1 MTEEPAEL
9 PTALEDILE
18 AAGKAREFVG
28 SMTKEEF
35 YADDKT
41 RYAVVRAVEVIGEA
55 AKRIPPGIVARF
67 PEVPWRLLAGMRD
80 KLIHHYTAV
89 NWEVVWKTVQD
100 DLPELE
106 RQVGRILRAS
116 AE

>member
-1 MTEEPAEL
+1 
-9 PTALEDILE
+9 
-18 AAGKAREFVG
+18 
-28 SMTKEEF
+28 MTKEEF
-35 YADDKT
+35 FSDEKT

-55 AKRIPPGIVARF
+55 AKALPAEISSRY
-67 PEVPWRLLAGMRD
+67 PEVPWRLMAGMRD

-106 RQVGRILRAS
+106 RQIRQILEAS
-116 AE
+116 SQ

>member
-1 MTEEPAEL
+1 MSERPADL
-9 PTALEDILE
+9 STALEDILE

-35 YADDKT
+35 FADEKT

-55 AKRIPPGIVARF
+55 AKRLPPEVAARH

-106 RQVGRILRAS
+106 RQVGRIVAS
-116 AE
+116 SSQ

>member
-1 MTEEPAEL
+1 MTEPADL
-9 PTALEDILE
+9 LFILEDILE

-28 SMTKEEF
+28 SMKKEEF
-35 YADDKT
+35 FSDEKT

-55 AKRIPPGIVARF
+55 AKRLPPEIAARY

-106 RQVGRILRAS
+106 RQMRQILDATS
-116 AE
+116 E